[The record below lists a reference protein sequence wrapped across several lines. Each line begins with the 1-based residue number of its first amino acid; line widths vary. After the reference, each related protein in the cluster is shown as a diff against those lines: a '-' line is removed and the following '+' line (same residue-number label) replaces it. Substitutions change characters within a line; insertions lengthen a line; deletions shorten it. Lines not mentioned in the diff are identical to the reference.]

1 MICFAAIT
9 PHTPL
14 LIPTI
19 GKENTEKLK
28 TTSQT
33 LTHLAQELYASQPDT
48 IIILSS
54 HATQYEKA
62 FSLNLCPEYQI
73 DLKDFGDLHTHR
85 TLKSDPELSSLI
97 GSTMEEHHI
106 PFTFDSKTSLDYG
119 TGVPMYL
126 LTEHLPWVRIV
137 PITFSKLS
145 TKDHVRFG
153 TILKEVFENTTKRI
167 AVIASGD
174 LSHCL
179 SSDAPLGFR
188 PEGQEYT
195 NKLIEAIKGHSIAS
209 LLSMPEELVQ
219 KAEDCLYQQL
229 LILFGI
235 FEHKQI
241 RPEILSYEAPFG
253 VGYLVAQFHLSA

>member
-28 TTSQT
+28 ITHDA
-33 LTHLAQELYASQPDT
+33 LTQLAQELYACAPDT
-48 IIILSS
+48 IVILSS
-54 HATQYEKA
+54 HATQHEKA
-62 FSLNLCPEYQI
+62 FSLNLHNDYQI
-73 DLKDFGDLHTHR
+73 DLKDFGDLTTHR
-85 TLKSDPELSSLI
+85 TLKSDLELSTHI
-97 GSTMEEHHI
+97 RRMMEDQNI
-106 PFTFDSKTSLDYG
+106 PFTLDSTSSLDYG
-119 TGVPMYL
+119 TGVPTYL
-126 LTEHLPWVRIV
+126 LTQHLPHTRLV

-153 TILKEVFENTTKRI
+153 TVLKEVFENSTKRI

-188 PEGQEYT
+188 SEGQEYT
-195 NKLIEAIKGHSIAS
+195 DKLIESIKGHSIVS
-209 LLSMPEELVQ
+209 LLSIPEELVQ

-235 FEHKQI
+235 FEHTYI

-253 VGYLVAQFHLSA
+253 VGYLVAQFHLSI

>member
-9 PHTPL
+9 PHSPL
-14 LIPTI
+14 LIPTV
-19 GKENTEKLK
+19 GKENTQKLK
-28 TTSQT
+28 ASTETLSQ
-33 LTHLAQELYASQPDT
+33 LAQELYACAPDT
-48 IIILSS
+48 ILILSS
-54 HATQYEKA
+54 HATQHEKA
-62 FSLNLCPEYQI
+62 FSLNLHNEYQI
-73 DLKDFGDLHTHR
+73 DLKDFGDLTTHK
-85 TLKSDPELSSLI
+85 TLKSDLELSTNI
-97 GSTMEEHHI
+97 RRTMEEHHI
-106 PFTFDSKTSLDYG
+106 SFTLDSKASLDYG
-119 TGVPMYL
+119 TGVPLYL
-126 LTEHLPWVRIV
+126 LTEHLHRVRIV

-153 TILKEVFENTTKRI
+153 TVLKEVIDNTTKRI
-167 AVIASGD
+167 AIIASGD

-195 NKLIEAIKGHSIAS
+195 DKLIEAIKGHSIAS
-209 LLSMPEELVQ
+209 LLSMPEELLQ

-253 VGYLVAQFHLSA
+253 VGYLVAQFHLSS